1 MIEKLLFR
9 LLPVQIVLAAVGA
22 VNGIVS
28 GFFASNFI
36 GVDAMSAVG
45 LYSPVNM
52 LFTAVSIML
61 AGGSAILCGKY
72 MGKNQMDKVQ
82 GVFFLD
88 LALTAVIAGAFA
100 ALLLFL
106 GLSGLTGFITDDAV
120 VRPCFNRYLAGQAAG
135 VFPFLVGSQL
145 PAFLAMENRGRR
157 TTVASVVCIVVNI
170 VLNVVFVRGL
180 RMETLGLALASSAG
194 LWAFFLIQ
202 VQYFFTKDAHF
213 RIHPGAVSWEDAG
226 SMLTAGFPGALSN
239 GYQTVRGLIVNWLLE
254 IFVGS
259 VGISA
264 FAAADNLLRIF
275 WAIPS
280 GMNAVSRLMISVSV
294 GEEDRESLTE
304 VMRVMFRRFVPLM
317 GVISA
322 GLILSAVPLTRI
334 FFRDPSQPVYMM
346 TVHGLR
352 ILPLCMPLSIICMHF
367 VCYGQA
373 SGKFWLMHILSLLD
387 GVVCVAGF
395 TALLIRPLGMDS
407 AYVANVL
414 NGVVTT
420 IVIVIYA
427 CVVGKR
433 FPRDMAELM
442 AIPEDFGVPENERMD
457 LRVETL
463 EDVVGISVR
472 VQEFCLERGIDRRRA
487 HIAALALEEMAGNVI
502 DHGFKKDKKKHRVDV
517 RAVHKDDDVILR
529 IRDDCIPFDPGER
542 AGIIDPE
549 DPAKNIGIRLV
560 FKTARD
566 VKYRNMFGLNVLT
579 VRI

>member
-1 MIEKLLFR
+1 MIEKILFR

-28 GFFASNFI
+28 GFFASNYI

-213 RIHPGAVSWEDAG
+213 RVHPGAVSWEDAG

-280 GMNAVSRLMISVSV
+280 GMIAVSRLMISVSV

-373 SGKFWLMHILSLLD
+373 SGKFWLVHILSLLD

-433 FPRDMAELM
+433 FPRDMAGLM
-442 AIPEDFGVPENERMD
+442 AIPEDFGVPEDERMD

-472 VQEFCLERGIDRRRA
+472 V
-487 HIAALALEEMAGNVI
+487 
-502 DHGFKKDKKKHRVDV
+502 
-517 RAVHKDDDVILR
+517 
-529 IRDDCIPFDPGER
+529 
-542 AGIIDPE
+542 
-549 DPAKNIGIRLV
+549 
-560 FKTARD
+560 
-566 VKYRNMFGLNVLT
+566 
-579 VRI
+579 

>member
-28 GFFASNFI
+28 GFFASNYI

-213 RIHPGAVSWEDAG
+213 RVHPGAVSWEDAG

-280 GMNAVSRLMISVSV
+280 GMTAVSRLMISVSV

-373 SGKFWLMHILSLLD
+373 SGKFWLVHILSLLD

-442 AIPEDFGVPENERMD
+442 AIPEDFGVPEDERMD

-517 RAVHKDDDVILR
+517 RVVHKDDDVILR

>member
-1 MIEKLLFR
+1 
-9 LLPVQIVLAAVGA
+9 
-22 VNGIVS
+22 
-28 GFFASNFI
+28 
-36 GVDAMSAVG
+36 
-45 LYSPVNM
+45 
-52 LFTAVSIML
+52 
-61 AGGSAILCGKY
+61 
-72 MGKNQMDKVQ
+72 
-82 GVFFLD
+82 
-88 LALTAVIAGAFA
+88 
-100 ALLLFL
+100 
-106 GLSGLTGFITDDAV
+106 V

-213 RIHPGAVSWEDAG
+213 RVHPGAVSWEDAG

-280 GMNAVSRLMISVSV
+280 GMTAVSRLMISVSV

-373 SGKFWLMHILSLLD
+373 SGKFWLVHILSLLD

-442 AIPEDFGVPENERMD
+442 AIPEDFGVPEDERMD

-517 RAVHKDDDVILR
+517 RVVHKDDDVILR

-549 DPAKNIGIRLV
+549 DPAKNIGIRMV

-566 VKYRNMFGLNVLT
+566 VEYRNMFGLNVLT